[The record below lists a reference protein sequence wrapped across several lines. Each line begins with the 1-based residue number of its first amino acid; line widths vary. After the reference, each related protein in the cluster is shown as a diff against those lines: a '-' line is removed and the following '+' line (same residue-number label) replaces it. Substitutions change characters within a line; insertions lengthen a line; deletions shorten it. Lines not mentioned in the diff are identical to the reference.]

1 MTLFSTAKIH
11 IKIDV
16 DKLFFLHSEN
26 FVAYHGHGYRHQG
39 REDVEYHPH
48 GHRHRRRYEQRR
60 LARPVEGIR
69 AELPDNKHLQRHQ
82 HRQRHQRYRP
92 VNSRT

>member
-26 FVAYHGHGYRHQG
+26 LVAYHGHGYRHQG
-39 REDVEYHPH
+39 RDDVEEAV
-48 GHRHRRRYEQRR
+48 GQVGERGDMQ
-60 LARPVEGIR
+60 
-69 AELPDNKHLQRHQ
+69 
-82 HRQRHQRYRP
+82 HQRLRHAAGVP
-92 VNSRT
+92 RHKDRGDRSGVFG